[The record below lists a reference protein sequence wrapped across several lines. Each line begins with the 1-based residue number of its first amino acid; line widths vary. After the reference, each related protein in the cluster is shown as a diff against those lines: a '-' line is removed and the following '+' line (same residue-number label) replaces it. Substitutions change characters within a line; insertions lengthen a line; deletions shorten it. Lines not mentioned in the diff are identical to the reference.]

1 MSDVVDELKRMAGS
15 MAYAVRFPT
24 LKKAADE
31 LVSLRA
37 ENERLHSTLEE
48 SDNYKSF
55 LDLRARVE
63 RLKREKAKAI
73 KVLRSQYDGINEIRA
88 SPDDWLEYCH
98 WYLSALDAPSKPV
111 WKSGSPP
118 ICPDCHNPEDECTC
132 RAVSARLSKPVCETC
147 GGSKEVW
154 DDDYQPGGMDLEQ
167 HSKPCPDC
175 NGTGEAP
182 ESETHDHESGTVAAK
197 KGESD
202 GEA

>member
-98 WYLSALDAPSKPV
+98 W
-111 WKSGSPP
+111 
-118 ICPDCHNPEDECTC
+118 
-132 RAVSARLSKPVCETC
+132 
-147 GGSKEVW
+147 
-154 DDDYQPGGMDLEQ
+154 
-167 HSKPCPDC
+167 
-175 NGTGEAP
+175 
-182 ESETHDHESGTVAAK
+182 
-197 KGESD
+197 
-202 GEA
+202 